1 MNSIQIKKL
10 LIECGVLATQA
21 HGAIEGLK
29 ISRSRLSEKEIRK
42 LKNLSEFAVKELEMY
57 NTVLFEFQRE
67 LSGSFTVMDCFRKL
81 QESVDEFD
89 ELVKETTKRT

>member
-21 HGAIEGLK
+21 RGAIEGLK
-29 ISRSRLSEKEIRK
+29 TSRSRLSEEEVRK
-42 LKNLSEFAVKELEMY
+42 LKDLGEFAVKELEVA
-57 NTVLFEFQRE
+57 NSILFEFQRE
-67 LSGSFTVMDCFRKL
+67 LGGGFTIADCFRKL

-89 ELVKETTKRT
+89 KIAAKK